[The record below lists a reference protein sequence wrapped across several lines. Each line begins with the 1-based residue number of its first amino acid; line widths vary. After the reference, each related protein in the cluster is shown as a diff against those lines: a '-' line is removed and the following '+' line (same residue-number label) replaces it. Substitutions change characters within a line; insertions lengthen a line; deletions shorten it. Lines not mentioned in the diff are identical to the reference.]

1 MAEQPTSPEFQL
13 IARLADL
20 LGDPATPGVIGIGD
34 DCAGIP
40 RGDGYLLMA
49 CDIAMDGRHFQRGR
63 APMTDVGWKVATAN
77 VSDVVACGGLPTF
90 ALVSLGV
97 PDGMPQEELDDLYK
111 GLREAA
117 QAYGFQIVGGNVTG
131 ARDLLVDVFIL
142 GETRR
147 FLPRSGAQPGDLVA
161 VSGTLG
167 DSAAGLTLLRAQG
180 AGDHP
185 LIRRHLRPRARTELV
200 PLLQAVA
207 HAAIDISDGLAAEA
221 HHVAGASGVGLA
233 LDAAAIP
240 LSPELRDFAAGRGEQ
255 PLDWALN
262 SGEEYQILFT
272 LDPADRERLAGH
284 DVTVIGTVEAGSGV
298 TLSGK
303 PLPAGGWDHL
313 GPHPAAPRE

>member
-20 LGDPATPGVIGIGD
+20 LGSPATPGVIGIGD

-49 CDIAMDGRHFQRGR
+49 CDIAMDGRHFERGR

-97 PDGMPQEELDDLYK
+97 PDGMPQEEMDALYQ
-111 GLREAA
+111 GLGQAA
-117 QAYGFQIVGGNVTG
+117 RAYGFQIVGGNVSG

-147 FLPRSGAQPGDLVA
+147 FLPRSGARPGDLVA

-167 DSAAGLTLLRAQG
+167 DSAAGLALLQAQG
-180 AGDHP
+180 AGEHP

-200 PLLQAVA
+200 PVLEAVA

-221 HHVAGASGVGLA
+221 HHVAGASGVALA

-240 LSPELRDFAAGRGEQ
+240 LSAELRAFAAGRGQ
-255 PLDWALN
+255 PALDWALN

-272 LDPADRERLAGH
+272 LDPGQRGALAGH
-284 DVTVIGTVEAGSGV
+284 DVTVIGTVEAGGGADGPSR
-298 TLSGK
+298 L
-303 PLPAGGWDHL
+303 LPAGGWDHL
-313 GPHPAAPRE
+313 RPQADTRQR